1 MQQTPDQIMSNQ
13 ALLNP
18 QNRAQRRRAA
28 KAFRGFKGGDRSVWR
43 TMNKHMKIKQAA
55 RAAVQQKEDSDGQR
69 VGA

>member
-1 MQQTPDQIMSNQ
+1 MQQSSSQLLSTE

-28 KAFRGFKGGDRSVWR
+28 KAFRGFKGGDRSIWR

>member
-1 MQQTPDQIMSNQ
+1 MQQSSSQLSPE

-55 RAAVQQKEDSDGQR
+55 RAAAHQKEDSDGQR